1 MRTPGF
7 SSVDPYLAARS
18 GYYGRG
24 GAGNYDDAAEVE
36 GARRKRREQERER
49 EREELLRRQ
58 VEESVLAGMRRPE
71 GAVTREG
78 RERERDRER
87 GFSRMV

>member
-1 MRTPGF
+1 M
-7 SSVDPYLAARS
+7 DPYLAARS

-24 GAGNYDDAAEVE
+24 GAGNYNNSAEVE
-36 GARRKRREQERER
+36 VARRRREEERER
-49 EREELLRRQ
+49 EREEVLRRQ

-78 RERERDRER
+78 REKER

>member
-1 MRTPGF
+1 M
-7 SSVDPYLAARS
+7 DPYLAARS

-24 GAGNYDDAAEVE
+24 GAGNHDDSAEAEV
-36 GARRKRREQERER
+36 GRRRRREEERER

-71 GAVTREG
+71 GAVTRGG
-78 RERERDRER
+78 RERAWERDPDRER